1 MPEKRHQ
8 VRLQQA
14 TPEFAG
20 DISALH
26 GSLFEKAWDADSV
39 RRLLEHPASVALVA
53 TAERPWR
60 VVGFILAQLTAD
72 EAEILSL
79 GVAATSQRAGVA
91 KRLVQGLI
99 DTAQRKEVKRIF
111 LDVAAG
117 NAAAIGLYRGIGF
130 AEMGRRK
137 EYYSHAGGRREDAL
151 LMVRDLGANQTS

>member
-1 MPEKRHQ
+1 VPEKRHQ

-20 DISALH
+20 EISALH
-26 GSLFEKAWDADSV
+26 GSLFEKAWDVDGV

-53 TAERPWR
+53 TTERPWR
-60 VVGFILAQLTAD
+60 VIGFILAQLTAD

-79 GVAATSQRAGVA
+79 GVGATSQRVGIG
-91 KRLVQGLI
+91 KMLVQGLT
-99 DTAQRKEVKRIF
+99 DTAQRKGVKRIF

-117 NAAAIGLYRGIGF
+117 NAAAIGLYRAMGF

-137 EYYSHAGGRREDAL
+137 DYYSHAGGRREDAL
-151 LMVRDLGANQTS
+151 LMVRDLGFN

>member
-20 DISALH
+20 DVAALH
-26 GSLFEKAWDADSV
+26 GSLFENAWDADGV
-39 RRLLEHPASVALVA
+39 RRLLEHPASVAMVA

-60 VVGFILAQLTAD
+60 VIGFILAQLTAD

-79 GVAATSQRAGVA
+79 GVEASSQRAGA
-91 KRLVQGLI
+91 GRKLVQGLI
-99 DTAQRKEVKRIF
+99 DTAQRKGVKRMF

-117 NAAAIGLYRGIGF
+117 NVAAIALYRAMGF
-130 AEMGRRK
+130 AQMGRRK
-137 EYYSHAGGRREDAL
+137 DYYSHAGGRREDAL
-151 LMVRDLGANQTS
+151 LMARDL

>member
-14 TPEFAG
+14 TAEYAG

-26 GSLFEKAWDADSV
+26 GGLFEKAWDADGV

-60 VVGFILAQLTAD
+60 VVGFIMAQLTVD

-79 GVAATSQRAGVA
+79 GVAAVSQRSGVGT
-91 KRLVQGLI
+91 RLVQGLI
-99 DTAQRKEVKRIF
+99 DAAHGKDVKRIF
-111 LDVAAG
+111 LDVAAS
-117 NAAAIGLYRGIGF
+117 NTAAIGLYVKLGF
-130 AEMGRRK
+130 TQMGRRK
-137 EYYSHAGGRREDAL
+137 DYYSHTGGRREDAL
-151 LMVRDLGANQTS
+151 LMVRSL

>member
-1 MPEKRHQ
+1 VPEKRHE

-20 DISALH
+20 DISGLH
-26 GSLFEKAWDADSV
+26 GSLFEKAWDADGV

-53 TAERPWR
+53 TTERPWR
-60 VVGFILAQLTAD
+60 VIGFILAQLTAD

-79 GVAATSQRAGVA
+79 GVGATSQRVGIG
-91 KRLVQGLI
+91 KMLVQGLT
-99 DTAQRKEVKRIF
+99 DTAQRKGVKRIF

-117 NAAAIGLYRGIGF
+117 NAAAIGLYRAMGF

-137 EYYSHAGGRREDAL
+137 DYYSHAGGRREDAL
-151 LMVRDLGANQTS
+151 LMVRDLGFN

>member
-1 MPEKRHQ
+1 VPEKRNE

-20 DISALH
+20 DISGLH
-26 GSLFEKAWDADSV
+26 GSLFEKAWDADGV

-53 TAERPWR
+53 TTERPWR
-60 VVGFILAQLTAD
+60 VIGFILAQLTAD

-79 GVAATSQRAGVA
+79 GVGATSQRVGIG
-91 KRLVQGLI
+91 KMLVQGLT
-99 DTAQRKEVKRIF
+99 DTAQRKGVKRIF

-117 NAAAIGLYRGIGF
+117 NAAAIGLYRAMGF

-137 EYYSHAGGRREDAL
+137 DYYSHAGGRREDAL
-151 LMVRDLGANQTS
+151 LMVRDLGFN

>member
-1 MPEKRHQ
+1 MPDKRHQ

-26 GSLFEKAWDADSV
+26 GSLFASAWDADGV
-39 RRLLEHPASVALVA
+39 RRLIEHPASVALVA

-79 GVAATSQRAGVA
+79 GVGATSQRVGIG
-91 KRLVQGLI
+91 KTLVQGLI
-99 DTAQRKEVKRIF
+99 DTAQSKGAKRIF
-111 LDVAAG
+111 LDVAVG
-117 NAAAIGLYRGIGF
+117 NAAAIALYQAMGF
-130 AEMGRRK
+130 AQMGRRK
-137 EYYSHAGGRREDAL
+137 EYYSHAGGHREDAL
-151 LMVRDLGANQTS
+151 LMVRDLTAN

>member
-1 MPEKRHQ
+1 MPEKRHLLH
-8 VRLQQA
+8 LQPA

-26 GSLFEKAWDADSV
+26 SSLFEKAWDADGV

-60 VVGFILAQLTAD
+60 VIGFILAQLTAD

-79 GVAATSQRAGVA
+79 GVGVMSQRAGIG
-91 KRLVQGLI
+91 KMLVQGLI
-99 DTAQRKEVKRIF
+99 EMAQRKGVKRIF
-111 LDVAAG
+111 LDVAAS
-117 NAAAIGLYRGIGF
+117 NAAAIGLYRAMDF

-137 EYYSHAGGRREDAL
+137 EYYSHNGGRREDAL
-151 LMVRDLGANQTS
+151 LMVRDLGESS

>member
-1 MPEKRHQ
+1 VPEKRHQ
-8 VRLQQA
+8 VRLQQG

-26 GSLFEKAWDADSV
+26 GSLFEKAWDADGV

-53 TAERPWR
+53 SAERPWR
-60 VVGFILAQLTAD
+60 VIGFILAQLTAD

-79 GVAATSQRAGVA
+79 GVGATSQRAGVG

-99 DTAQRKEVKRIF
+99 DAAQRKGVRRIF

-117 NAAAIGLYRGIGF
+117 NAAAIALYQTMGF
-130 AEMGRRK
+130 AQMGRRK
-137 EYYSHAGGRREDAL
+137 EYYSHPGGHREDAL
-151 LMVRDLGANQTS
+151 LMVRDL

>member
-1 MPEKRHQ
+1 MPEKRNE

-26 GSLFEKAWDADSV
+26 GSLFEKAWDADGV
-39 RRLLEHPASVALVA
+39 RRLLEQPASVALVA
-53 TAERPWR
+53 KTERPWR
-60 VVGFILAQLTAD
+60 VIGFILAQLTAD

-79 GVAATSQRAGVA
+79 GVGATSQRVGIG
-91 KRLVQGLI
+91 KMLVQGLT
-99 DTAQRKEVKRIF
+99 DTAQRKGVKRIF

-117 NAAAIGLYRGIGF
+117 NAAAIGLYRAMGF

-137 EYYSHAGGRREDAL
+137 DYYSHAGGNREDAL
-151 LMVRDLGANQTS
+151 LMVRVLSSS